1 MFDLLTKE
9 ITMKKALILGLFFLA
24 GAFSLSAQSLP
35 SIRITNNTGYDVY
48 YIYISPSDSEDWGEE
63 FLGDDI
69 LLDGHSVNIR
79 LDYPLSRVA
88 VYDIR
93 VEDEDGDTYVKRE
106 EKLTDN
112 ARIVF
117 TEADLDF

>member
-1 MFDLLTKE
+1 L
-9 ITMKKALILGLFFLA
+9 LA
-24 GAFSLSAQSLP
+24 GVFLLSAQNLP

-63 FLGDDI
+63 FLGDDV

-79 LDYPLSRVA
+79 LDYPLSRAA

-93 VEDEDGDTYVKRE
+93 VEDEDGDTYVKRG
-106 EKLTDN
+106 EKLANN